1 MVVTKRGES
10 FYWSRIRDLFGL
22 PYRDPRIQ
30 ELFTEVGLSPDA
42 SWRELHVGIYA
53 MPPYDNQPSPIA
65 EIDLIPSFRIRF
77 RFKHASLVAGATTE
91 SPTTFVFAAVTYF
104 LESENEEERFSGELP
119 FGIRQSDDLESI
131 EKRVSVP
138 PTRRKLGEEDGYV
151 EWDDRNPVLHVLY
164 STREKRPLRVNVFL
178 GPKTQ
183 GQSRT

>member
-42 SWRELHVGIYA
+42 SWRELHIGIYA
-53 MPPYDNQPSPIA
+53 MPPYDKQPSPIA

-77 RFKHASLVAGATTE
+77 RFKHASLVAGARTE
-91 SPTTFVFAAVTYF
+91 SQTTFVFAAVTYF
-104 LESENEEERFSGELP
+104 LESENEKERFSGELP

-131 EKRVSVP
+131 EKRVSAP
-138 PTRRKLGEEDGYV
+138 PTRRELGEVDGYV
-151 EWDDRNPVLHVLY
+151 EWEDRNPVLHVLY

-183 GQSRT
+183 SQSRA